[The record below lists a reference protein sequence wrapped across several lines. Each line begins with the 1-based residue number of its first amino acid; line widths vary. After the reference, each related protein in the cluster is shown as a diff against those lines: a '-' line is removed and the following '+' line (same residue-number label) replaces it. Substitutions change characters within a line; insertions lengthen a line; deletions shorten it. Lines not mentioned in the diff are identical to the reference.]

1 MKKKIVAMML
11 ASMMAFNLIG
21 CGEPSK
27 ESNAPE
33 EKQESIENEE
43 DSDKKEEI
51 KESAEDLEKQEAEDL
66 EKEEAKEGNFSEYV
80 GKPLSEL
87 MNKVN

>member
-21 CGEPSK
+21 CGETQK

-33 EKQESIENEE
+33 EKQESIESEE
-43 DSDKKEEI
+43 GSDE
-51 KESAEDLEKQEAEDL
+51 KESAEDLSSKVC
-66 EKEEAKEGNFSEYV
+66 KFFYF
-80 GKPLSEL
+80 LSA
-87 MNKVN
+87 VRS